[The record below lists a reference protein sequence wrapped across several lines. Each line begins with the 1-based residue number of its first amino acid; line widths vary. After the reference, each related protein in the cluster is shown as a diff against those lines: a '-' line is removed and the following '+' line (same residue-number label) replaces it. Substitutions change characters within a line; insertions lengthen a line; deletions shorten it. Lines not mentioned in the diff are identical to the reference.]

1 MTDGAPSGSGFPG
14 SGGSG
19 SSGIGGVIGAN
30 PSFSDLLRQTR
41 AEALPAATAPSG
53 EMAGVP
59 HGTTVLGCKFTDG
72 VVVAG
77 DRRAT
82 EGYAIA
88 DDKMNKVFAAD
99 DLSAIAISGA
109 AGQAVEIV
117 RLFQTELEHYEKVT
131 GDRLSLEGKA
141 NRLGQMIRENFPL
154 AMQGLIVV
162 PLFGGFDIR
171 HDEGRLFRYDATGG
185 RWEDENFHATGSG
198 GRAAKGTLKKGWRTG
213 LSRDAA
219 VRLAVQSLKD
229 ASEEDVATGG
239 PSLSKGIFPTVL
251 VLTAGGVEE
260 VETDELRGIVE
271 AVEADTPEGSR

>member
-1 MTDGAPSGSGFPG
+1 
-14 SGGSG
+14 
-19 SSGIGGVIGAN
+19 VIGAN

-41 AEALPAATAPSG
+41 SEALPAAPTQSSG
-53 EMAGVP
+53 DLAGVP
-59 HGTTVLGCKFTDG
+59 HGTTVLGCKFADG

-82 EGYAIA
+82 EGYSIA

-162 PLFGGFDIR
+162 PLFGGYDTR
-171 HDEGRLFRYDATGG
+171 HNQGRLFRYDATGG

-198 GRAAKGTLKKGWRTG
+198 GRAAKGTLRKGWHTG
-213 LSRDAA
+213 LSRDEA

-251 VLTAGGVEE
+251 VLTSDGVEE
-260 VETDELRGIVE
+260 VEADELRRVVE
-271 AVEADTPEGSR
+271 TVESESPEGTR